1 MPAPI
6 PTAARCVRHS
16 VVRAQFARH
25 AQFFITTVAT
35 PWLDNKHTV
44 FGRVVKVRLHCK
56 PLHVHQAA
64 KKGADVAL
72 AIDKVKTNRLD
83 KPLEDIK
90 IINIEIKQ
98 SVE

>member
-1 MPAPI
+1 MCSTIVKGVAGSASTPA
-6 PTAARCVRHS
+6 T
-16 VVRAQFARH
+16 Q
-25 AQFFITTVAT
+25 
-35 PWLDNKHTV
+35 
-44 FGRVVKVRLHCK
+44 
-56 PLHVHQAA
+56 
-64 KKGADVAL
+64 GADVAL